1 MTNAAPLQGFVEPA
15 PWVAG
20 PADAAQRS
28 AGAAAQR
35 APTWD
40 LSDLFSGFDDPA
52 IETTLA
58 AAAAEA
64 EAIANEFAGTLA
76 ERSGDDLALML
87 GRYEA
92 LQESLGRVH
101 AFASLSH
108 AANRDDPKIGR
119 FVQAVQERATAINT
133 PLLFVTLELNRIDDA
148 VLDAKIEASSALARL
163 KPWLD
168 NVRAFRPH
176 QLSDEIEKVLHER
189 SVTGRSAWVRLFD
202 ETMSALRFPFRGE
215 NLTSAQVFDKLSAK
229 DRAVRRDAATAISEV
244 LADNIRLCARIT
256 NTIVKDKAI
265 EDGWRKFAK
274 PISSRNLA
282 NQVEDEVVDAL
293 ITAVRAAYPRLSH
306 RYYGLKARWMG
317 LEKLEFWDRNAPL
330 PEDSDQRRNWGDAT
344 IVVLDAYRRFSPRL
358 AEMAERFF
366 ERNWIDAEVRPG
378 KDSGAF
384 CHPVVPKLHPYVLMN
399 FQGKARDVMTLAHEL
414 GHGVHQLLAAKQ
426 GLLLSGTPLTL
437 AETASVFGE
446 QLTFRAL
453 LGQAESPVE
462 RRVLLASKVEDM
474 LNTVVRQIAF
484 CEFERRVHDARREAE
499 LTPDDLGDIWI
510 DVQQESLG
518 PAFSYPDEYR
528 TYWSYIPHF
537 VHVPFYVYAYAFGD
551 CLVNALYK
559 RYEEAPEGFEPRYL
573 AMLEAGGTLRHKEIL
588 APFGLDASDPA
599 FWASGL
605 EVLEGY
611 IDELEVA
618 LDTGAP
624 APAAMG
630 AQI

>member
-1 MTNAAPLQGFVEPA
+1 MTNAAPPQSFAGQAELAAVE
-15 PWVAG
+15 VE
-20 PADAAQRS
+20 
-28 AGAAAQR
+28 R

-40 LSDLFSGFDDPA
+40 LSDLFAGLDDPA
-52 IETTLA
+52 VETTLA
-58 AAAAEA
+58 AAAEEA
-64 EAIANEFAGTLA
+64 LSIARDYAGTLA

-92 LQESLGRVH
+92 LQESLGRVY

-108 AANRDDPKIGR
+108 AANRDDPKVGR
-119 FVQAVQERATAINT
+119 FLQAVQERANAINT
-133 PLLFVTLELNRIDDA
+133 HLLFVTLELNRIEDA
-148 VLDAKIEASSALARL
+148 ILLAKVESSDMLKSL

-202 ETMSALRFPFRGE
+202 ESMSALRFPFRGE
-215 NLTSAQVFDKLSAK
+215 ELTSAQIFDKMSAK
-229 DRAVRRDAATAISEV
+229 DREVRRDAASAISAV
-244 LADNIRLCARIT
+244 LAKNIRLCSRIT

-282 NQVEDEVVDAL
+282 NQVEDEVVEAL
-293 ITAVRAAYPRLSH
+293 ITAVRDAYPRLSH
-306 RYYGLKARWMG
+306 RYYALKARWMG
-317 LEKLEFWDRNAPL
+317 LDKLEFWDRNAPL
-330 PEDSDQRRNWGDAT
+330 PEDSDQRRSWNDAKV
-344 IVVLDAYRRFSPRL
+344 VVLDAYRTFSPKL
-358 AEMAERFF
+358 AELVDRFF
-366 ERNWIDAEVRPG
+366 ERSWIDAEVRPG

-384 CHPVVPKLHPYVLMN
+384 CHPVVPSVHPYVLMN
-399 FQGKARDVMTLAHEL
+399 FQGKSRDVMTLAHEL

-426 GLLLSGTPLTL
+426 GLLLAGTPLTL

-446 QLTFRAL
+446 QLTFRVL
-453 LGQAESPVE
+453 LGQAKSAVE

-484 CEFERRVHDARREAE
+484 CEFERRVHDARKEAE
-499 LTPDDLGDIWI
+499 LTPDDLGDIWMA
-510 DVQQESLG
+510 VQQESLG
-518 PAFSYPDEYR
+518 PAFNYPDEYR

-559 RYEEAPEGFEPRYL
+559 RYEEAPEGFEQHYL
-573 AMLEAGGTLRHKEIL
+573 AMLEAGGTLRHKELL

-599 FWASGL
+599 FWAGGL

-611 IDELEVA
+611 IAELEQA
-618 LDTGAP
+618 LDTDRSGQP
-624 APAAMG
+624 AMG
-630 AQI
+630 AQA